1 MTRTGIT
8 RDPIDPAALLDAV
21 ADPAHGATV
30 LFVGTVRELNG
41 GRTVSG
47 LEYSAYEAMAHDEL
61 EAIVAEAERRFAGT
75 RIAAIHRLGALALA
89 ETSVA
94 VVAAH
99 PHREA
104 AFDACRHVIE
114 ALKQRV
120 PIWKREQYTDGTREW
135 VPATTGGNPAD
146 G

>member
-1 MTRTGIT
+1 MTRTSLT
-8 RDPIDPAALLDAV
+8 REAIDPASLVAAV

-30 LFVGTVRELNG
+30 LFIGTVREVNL
-41 GRTVSG
+41 GRPVSG
-47 LEYSAYEAMAHDEL
+47 LEYTAYEEMARDEL
-61 EAIVAEAERRFAGT
+61 DAIVADAERRFAGS
-75 RIAAIHRLGALALA
+75 RIAATHRLGALALA

-94 VVAAH
+94 VAAAH
-99 PHREA
+99 PHRDA
-104 AFDACRHVIE
+104 AFEACQYVIE

-135 VPATTGGNPAD
+135 VPVSPGGDRAE